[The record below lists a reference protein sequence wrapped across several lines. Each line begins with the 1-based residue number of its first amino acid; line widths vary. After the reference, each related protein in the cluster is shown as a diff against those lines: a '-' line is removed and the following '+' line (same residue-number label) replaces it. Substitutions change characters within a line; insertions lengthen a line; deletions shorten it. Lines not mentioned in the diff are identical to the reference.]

1 MKVLLNWIKALWI
14 LAVLINLSGVIWF
27 ILGSTANFQRGIDLI
42 TTVIM
47 IGLGIPSLLLIVLS
61 VILLVRR
68 WSPQGGGVLGIF
80 ALIIS
85 MLLLSPPL
93 YNSVNTS
100 GWLTERVMTDSIQMT
115 TDGYYEYSIEIINM
129 FQRNSYARL
138 YLKNVSTSEEKRI
151 RLSLPIYEIHGIG
164 VEQVNYWVKLEPTS
178 EADTYIL
185 QTTEDFPLLGERFE
199 VDVINGQA
207 VKIE

>member
-1 MKVLLNWIKALWI
+1 MLKWIKILWI
-14 LAVLINLSGVIWF
+14 LAALVNLSGVIWL

-47 IGLGIPSLLLIVLS
+47 IGLGIPSTLLIVIS

-68 WSPQGGGVLGIF
+68 WSPQNGGVLGVF
-80 ALIIS
+80 ALIVS
-85 MLLLSPPL
+85 MLLLTPPL
-93 YNSVNTS
+93 YKSVNTS
-100 GWLTERVMTDSIQMT
+100 GWLTERVMADSIQMT
-115 TDGYYEYSIEIINM
+115 TDGHYNYRIEVINI

-138 YLKNVSTSEEKRI
+138 YLKNVSTSEENRI
-151 RLSLPIYEIHGIG
+151 RLSLPVYEIHGIG
-164 VEQVNYWVKLEPTS
+164 VEKVNYWVKLEPIT

-185 QTTEDFPLLGERFE
+185 HTTKNFPLSGERFK
-199 VDVINGQA
+199 VDVINGRA

>member
-1 MKVLLNWIKALWI
+1 VKILLIWIKALWI

-47 IGLGIPSLLLIVLS
+47 IGLGIPSMLLIVLS
-61 VILLVRR
+61 VILFVRR
-68 WSPQGGGVLGIF
+68 WSPQSGGVLGIF
-80 ALIIS
+80 VLIIS
-85 MLLLSPPL
+85 MLLLTPPL
-93 YNSVNTS
+93 YKSVNAN

-115 TDGYYEYSIEIINM
+115 TDGHYKYCIEIINM

-138 YLKNVSTSEEKRI
+138 YLKNVSTAEEKRI
-151 RLSLPIYEIHGIG
+151 RLSLPIYEIHGLG

-178 EADTYIL
+178 QADTYIL
-185 QTTEDFPLLGERFE
+185 HTTEDFPLSGERFE

-207 VKIE
+207 VTIK